1 MFSVK
6 ILMTGLKACL
16 FSLSFECTKQNN
28 QNTSHLERKKAL
40 YYVDIELLRS
50 PEAEKPSVPLAGD
63 ELDGEEEDD
72 TLERCG
78 GCRRGMKNG
87 AVGTKL

>member
-1 MFSVK
+1 MY
-6 ILMTGLKACL
+6 C
-16 FSLSFECTKQNN
+16 
-28 QNTSHLERKKAL
+28 
-40 YYVDIELLRS
+40 VDLELLRS

-72 TLERCG
+72 TLDRCG

-87 AVGTKL
+87 AVRTKL

>member
-1 MFSVK
+1 MY
-6 ILMTGLKACL
+6 C
-16 FSLSFECTKQNN
+16 
-28 QNTSHLERKKAL
+28 
-40 YYVDIELLRS
+40 VDLELLRS

-72 TLERCG
+72 DTLERCG

-87 AVGTKL
+87 AVRTKL